1 MSTPT
6 QNRRPAGSPAG
17 GQFAPSVAA
26 ESEIDLGNTGAPV
39 PGGKSG
45 EVRDLAAELVATV
58 RAANAR
64 REAELAT
71 KRSADEEPD
80 SVEED
85 EEEDE
90 EVEEC
95 AAPDCEESLDDGEGW
110 NGFCGHHAD
119 LIANH
124 EEGDHDGTTSPD
136 CPECPEP
143 REQEALPAG
152 GKVACRF
159 VGRGE
164 SADGADRLCTEHFAT
179 ELDHSDGDHR
189 GWRDADC
196 ATCLGYR

>member
-1 MSTPT
+1 MSAPT

-17 GQFAPSVAA
+17 GQFAPSVAS
-26 ESEIDLGNTGAPV
+26 ESEIDLDTGAPV
-39 PGGKSG
+39 PGGKPG
-45 EVRDLAAELVATV
+45 EARDLAAELLATV

-85 EEEDE
+85 EE
-90 EVEEC
+90 VEGC
-95 AAPDCEESLDDGEGW
+95 AEPGCEESMDDGEGW

-124 EEGDHDGTTSPD
+124 EEGDHDGTPSPD

-143 REQEALPAG
+143 TEPTPAG
-152 GKVACRF
+152 GKAACRF
-159 VGRGE
+159 VGCGE
-164 SADGADRLCTEHFAT
+164 TADGADRLCTEHFAT
-179 ELDHSDGDHR
+179 ELDHADGDHR
-189 GWRDADC
+189 GWQDADC